1 MKHVTGTIIRA
12 GELYISP
19 DDHGKPERKI
29 GFFVECSG
37 KDILD
42 IARLDMYNRRVA
54 VILDRRK
61 NRAEGPS
68 FHRTVETRLGVK
80 HADKK

>member
-29 GFFVECSG
+29 GFFVECNG
-37 KDILD
+37 GDITNLS
-42 IARLDMYNRRVA
+42 RLGMYNKRVA
-54 VILDRRK
+54 VILDRRGPDRIK
-61 NRAEGPS
+61 GPGFRSPAEQ
-68 FHRTVETRLGVK
+68 RMGVA
-80 HADKK
+80 HG